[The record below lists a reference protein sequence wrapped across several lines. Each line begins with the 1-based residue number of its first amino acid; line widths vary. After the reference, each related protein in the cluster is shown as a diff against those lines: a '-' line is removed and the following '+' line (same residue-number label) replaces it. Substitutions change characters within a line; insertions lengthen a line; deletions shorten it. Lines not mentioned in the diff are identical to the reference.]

1 METYNLCRVC
11 AHVDNFEVCPQCGG
25 YTELMTVE
33 EIEAEFNALADIP
46 NTGYDYSEPYFQ

>member
-33 EIEAEFNALADIP
+33 EIEAEFKLLQQDIP
-46 NTGYDYSEPYFQ
+46 EYDYSQPYFGI